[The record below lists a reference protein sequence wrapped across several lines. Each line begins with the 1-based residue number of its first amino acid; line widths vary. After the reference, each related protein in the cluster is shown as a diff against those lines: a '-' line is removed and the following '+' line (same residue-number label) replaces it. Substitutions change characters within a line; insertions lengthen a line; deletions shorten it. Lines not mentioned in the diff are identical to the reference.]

1 MSGTEAM
8 SGAETMSAVIERTE
22 TLIPGPA
29 QALGA
34 LLDVPVPD
42 LAAGAGLPLL
52 WHWVYLLD
60 RPAQT
65 DLGPDGHPVRGTV
78 PAPPGPGLRRMWAGG
93 RIRIRGTLRC
103 GEPATRRSR
112 ISSVEDKQGRSGP
125 LTFVTV
131 DHQVRQRGRIIVDEQ
146 QDVVYRTAAGPAGP
160 GAATAAAVPVVPPG
174 DGERPIEV
182 SPTLLFRFSALT
194 YNAHRI
200 HYDRDYARDAEGYP
214 GLLTHGPLQAL
225 AMAEAARAAGY
236 PVGADGAELVFDY
249 RLLSPLFDHQGMVVS
264 AIREGNAIS
273 TAVRDSYGRQTA
285 SGTLQHSP

>member
-1 MSGTEAM
+1 
-8 SGAETMSAVIERTE
+8 MSAVSEQTE
-22 TLIPGPA
+22 ILLPWPA

-34 LLDVPVPD
+34 LLDVPLPNVAD
-42 LAAGAGLPLL
+42 GEGLPLL

-60 RPAQT
+60 RPAQA
-65 DLGPDGHPVRGTV
+65 DRGLDGHPVCGTV

-93 RIRIRGTLRC
+93 RVRASGTLRC

-112 ISSVEDKQGRSGP
+112 VLSAEDKQGRSGP

-131 DHQVRQRGRIIVDEQ
+131 HHQVLQRGSVIVDER
-146 QDVVYRTAAGPAGP
+146 QDVVYRAAAGSAGQR
-160 GAATAAAVPVVPPG
+160 AAAPAASPVVPPG
-174 DGERPIEV
+174 EGERPIDV

-200 HYDRDYARDAEGYP
+200 HYDRGYARDAEGYP
-214 GLLTHGPLQAL
+214 GLVVHGPLQAL
-225 AMAEAARAAGY
+225 AMAETARAAGC
-236 PVGADGAELVFDY
+236 PGSAGARDLIFDY

-264 AIREGNAIS
+264 AVREPNAIR

-285 SGTLQHSP
+285 SGTLRSSR